1 MQQDDTAITLSTPL
15 TEYLS
20 QLAKQ
25 DGLYIGLGL
34 GAVCGGLLATRDIKT
49 TLRQAFDLLTLIEQ
63 ITARLNDP
71 N

>member
-1 MQQDDTAITLSTPL
+1 MQQDNDTPITLSTPL

-20 QLAKQ
+20 QLVKQ

-34 GAVCGGLLATRDIKT
+34 GAVCGGLLTTRDIKT
-49 TLRQAFDLLTLIEQ
+49 TLRRAFDLLTLIDQ
-63 ITARLNDP
+63 VTTRLND